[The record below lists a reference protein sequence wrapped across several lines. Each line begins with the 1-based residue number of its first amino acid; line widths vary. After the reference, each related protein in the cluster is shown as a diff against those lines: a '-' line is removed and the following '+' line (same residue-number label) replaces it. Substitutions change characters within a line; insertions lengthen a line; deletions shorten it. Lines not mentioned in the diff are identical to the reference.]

1 MNEIYNRLNAV
12 FREVFDDE
20 SIAVSENTTAADI
33 EDWDSLTHI
42 QLIAAVEDEFGVKF
56 SMKQVSSMKNVGE
69 WRRSSPTQRNKESE
83 SKPKKRCGY
92 TVSLFS
98 SPPSLLC
105 LYE

>member
-20 SIAVSENTTAADI
+20 SITVSENTTAADI

-42 QLIAAVEDEFGVKF
+42 QLIAAVEHEFGVKF

-69 WRRSSPTQRNKESE
+69 MAQTIADAAK
-83 SKPKKRCGY
+83 
-92 TVSLFS
+92 
-98 SPPSLLC
+98 
-105 LYE
+105 